1 MIWQLR
7 IVEGTKKR
15 DNSMYNIIRA
25 NTILE
30 FLAMLINFDTKF
42 TLYSGITIILCELQG
57 NYFLKYKPND

>member
-25 NTILE
+25 NTVLE
-30 FLAMLINFDTKF
+30 FLAMRMTFDTKF
-42 TLYSGITIILCELQG
+42 TLHSGITNILC
-57 NYFLKYKPND
+57 K

>member
-42 TLYSGITIILCELQG
+42 TLHSGITNILYE
-57 NYFLKYKPND
+57 

>member
-25 NTILE
+25 NTVLK
-30 FLAMLINFDTKF
+30 FLAMWMTFDTK
-42 TLYSGITIILCELQG
+42 LY
-57 NYFLKYKPND
+57 YVNDTARKLLSEV

>member
-25 NTILE
+25 NTVLE
-30 FLAMLINFDTKF
+30 FLAMRINFDTKF
-42 TLYSGITIILCELQG
+42 TLHSGKTIISYE
-57 NYFLKYKPND
+57 

>member
-25 NTILE
+25 NTISE
-30 FLAMLINFDTKF
+30 FLALLIYFNTRFI
-42 TLYSGITIILCELQG
+42 LHSGITIIILLLG
-57 NYFLKYKPND
+57 AK